1 MAKVLLNVFL
11 DFSIQSMVQQGV
23 PNLMCFWKIVAWKCS
38 VLDVMVQVFAGL
50 RVLIV

>member
-1 MAKVLLNVFL
+1 MCFWI
-11 DFSIQSMVQQGV
+11 FPIQSRVQQGV
-23 PNLMCFWKIVAWKCS
+23 PNLMFFWKIVAWKCS